1 MPRTTPTTDFRFW
14 IWFVRAVGIIV
25 PRRLRA
31 DWKQEWEAELR
42 KRELLLADW
51 DKLNWRA
58 KTTLAHRSLGAF
70 WDALLLQPQRLEDDM
85 IQDLRFGLR
94 MLLKN
99 PAFTS
104 IAVLTMALGIG
115 ANTAIFSV
123 VNAVLLH
130 PLPFPESE
138 RLVRIYGHFL
148 ATSQENMR
156 ASVLELTD
164 YQQQTQSFEQIAG
177 YDDFSANLTPPG
189 GEPERVEASLVTPE
203 LFSIMKVPPQ
213 AGRVFVS
220 EEAQNGHDDV
230 VIISD
235 ELWRRRFGADPAVV
249 GRTVLLNG
257 RNHTIIGIMPTG
269 FEFPLRT
276 ALWKPLW
283 FPADQYDQQRR
294 GNRGIEVIGR
304 LKPGISL
311 STAQAELDNLA
322 AQLTSQ
328 YPRNYE
334 SRGWKIGVVA
344 LLDDYV
350 GAARQALLILLG
362 AVTFVMLIACAN
374 VANLSLSR
382 AMARRQELA
391 VRMALGAG
399 RWRVVR
405 QLLTESMLLSLLG
418 GTAGLLLAGWGAG
431 FLLRFAPP
439 DLPRIAEIKVDGVV
453 LSFTLV
459 ISQLSGIVF
468 GLIPALS
475 ASNPDLNE
483 TLKEAGRSMSGG
495 ASRQR
500 MRNILVV
507 SEIALALVLLVG
519 AGLLLKSFWRLQR
532 VDPGFNPQNVLTMR
546 MMLPY
551 ETYAKP
557 AQRGAFYK
565 SVLERISSTPGVESA
580 SASSRLALT
589 QATTSGTVS
598 GENSAVG
605 PGDLPVEAE
614 WRWITPDYFRAMGIT
629 MLAGRD
635 FGAAD
640 AEGSPPVVIVDES
653 FANRFYPNG
662 DALGKRIKR
671 GKLDSTRPWMTIVGI
686 VRHVQ
691 SRRLEDPSGV
701 QVYFPFYQDPTAF
714 NMSLAIRTSVSD
726 PLSLSGTV
734 REVIQSLDNNQ
745 PVYDVLTL
753 SRIVGNSVGQR
764 RFAMLLMGIFAMV
777 ALVLAAVGIY
787 GMMSYSVAQRRHEI
801 GIRMALG
808 AQRLDVQKMVIN
820 EGIRLALAGLTIG
833 LAGAFALARLL
844 QALLFEIS
852 ATDPITYA
860 EIAVLLVS
868 VTLLASYFPARRA
881 TRVDPM
887 IALRT
892 M

>member
-1 MPRTTPTTDFRFW
+1 
-14 IWFVRAVGIIV
+14 
-25 PRRLRA
+25 
-31 DWKQEWEAELR
+31 
-42 KRELLLADW
+42 
-51 DKLNWRA
+51 
-58 KTTLAHRSLGAF
+58 
-70 WDALLLQPQRLEDDM
+70 M

-213 AGRVFVS
+213 AGRVFFS

-230 VIISD
+230 VVISD
-235 ELWRRRFGADPAVV
+235 ELWRRRFGADPVVV

-257 RNHTIIGIMPTG
+257 RNHTIIGIMPPG

-350 GAARQALLILLG
+350 GNARQALLILLG

-418 GTAGLLLAGWGAG
+418 GTAGLMLAGWGAG

-439 DLPRIAEIKVDGVV
+439 DLPRIAEVKVEGVV

-459 ISQLSGIVF
+459 ISLLSGIVF

-483 TLKEAGRSMSGG
+483 TLKDAGRSMSGG

-629 MLAGRD
+629 LLAGRD

-833 LAGAFALARLL
+833 LAGAFGLARLL
-844 QALLFEIS
+844 GALLFEIS

>member
-1 MPRTTPTTDFRFW
+1 
-14 IWFVRAVGIIV
+14 
-25 PRRLRA
+25 
-31 DWKQEWEAELR
+31 
-42 KRELLLADW
+42 
-51 DKLNWRA
+51 
-58 KTTLAHRSLGAF
+58 
-70 WDALLLQPQRLEDDM
+70 M

-94 MLLKN
+94 MLLKY

-213 AGRVFVS
+213 AGRVFFS

-230 VIISD
+230 VVISD
-235 ELWRRRFGADPAVV
+235 ELWRRRFGADPVVV

-257 RNHTIIGIMPTG
+257 RNHTIIGIMPPG

-350 GAARQALLILLG
+350 GNARQALLILLG

-418 GTAGLLLAGWGAG
+418 GTAGLMLAGWGAG

-439 DLPRIAEIKVDGVV
+439 DLPRIAEVKVEGVV

-459 ISQLSGIVF
+459 ISLLSGIVF

-483 TLKEAGRSMSGG
+483 TLKDAGRSMSGG

-629 MLAGRD
+629 LLAGRD

-833 LAGAFALARLL
+833 LAGAFGLARLL
-844 QALLFEIS
+844 GALLFEIS

>member
-1 MPRTTPTTDFRFW
+1 
-14 IWFVRAVGIIV
+14 V
-25 PRRLRA
+25 PRHLRA

-51 DKLNWRA
+51 DKLNWKNR
-58 KTTLAHRSLGAF
+58 TNLARRSLGAF
-70 WDALLLQPQRLEDDM
+70 WDALLLQPRRLEDEM

-104 IAVLTMALGIG
+104 IAVITMALGIG
-115 ANTAIFSV
+115 ANTAIFTV

-138 RLVRIYGHFL
+138 RLVRIHGHFL

-156 ASVLELTD
+156 ASVLELAD

-177 YDDFSANLTPPG
+177 YDDFSANITPPG
-189 GEPERVEASLVTPE
+189 GEPERVEALLATPE
-203 LFSIMKVPPQ
+203 LFSVMKVPPQ
-213 AGRVFVS
+213 AGRVFLPD
-220 EEAQNGHDDV
+220 EAQDGHDDV
-230 VIISD
+230 AIISD
-235 ELWRRRFGADPAVV
+235 ELWRRRFGADPEVV

-257 RNHTIIGIMPTG
+257 RNHTIIGIMPRG
-269 FEFPLRT
+269 FEFPKRT
-276 ALWKPLW
+276 ALWKPWL

-304 LKPGISL
+304 LKPGVIL
-311 STAQAELDNLA
+311 SAAQAEMDHLA
-322 AQLTSQ
+322 VQLTSQ

-334 SRGWKIGVVA
+334 SRGWKIGVVP

-350 GAARQALLILLG
+350 GGARQGLLILLG

-374 VANLSLSR
+374 VANLTLSR
-382 AMARRQELA
+382 AMSRRQEIA

-399 RWRVVR
+399 RWRITR
-405 QLLTESMLLSLLG
+405 QLLTESLMLSLLG

-431 FLLRFAPP
+431 FLLKLAPS
-439 DLPRIAEIKVDGVV
+439 DLPRINDIRVDGVV
-453 LSFTLV
+453 LAFTFV
-459 ISQLSGIVF
+459 ISLITGIIF

-483 TLKEAGRSMSGG
+483 TLKESGRSMTGG
-495 ASRQR
+495 ANRQR
-500 MRNILVV
+500 MRSVLVV

-519 AGLLLKSFWRLQR
+519 AGLLLKSFWRLQQ
-532 VDPGFNPQNVLTMR
+532 VDPGFNPEGVLSMR

-551 ETYAKP
+551 ETYTKP
-557 AQRGAFYK
+557 AQRGAFY
-565 SVLERISSTPGVESA
+565 SRVLERISSIPGVESA
-580 SASSRLALT
+580 SATSRLPLNR
-589 QATTSGTVS
+589 ATTSGTIS

-614 WRWITPDYFRAMGIT
+614 WNWITPNHFRTMGIT
-629 MLAGRD
+629 LLAGRD
-635 FGAAD
+635 FGPDDAD
-640 AEGSPPVVIVDES
+640 GAQPVAIIDES
-653 FANRFYPNG
+653 FANRFYPNEA
-662 DALGKRIKR
+662 ALGKRIKR

-691 SRRLEDPSGV
+691 SRRLEDSSGV
-701 QVYFPFYQDPTAF
+701 QVYFPFFQDPTAF
-714 NMSLAIRTSVSD
+714 NMSLAIRTRFSD
-726 PLSLSGTV
+726 PLLLSDTV
-734 REVIQSLDNNQ
+734 REVIQTVDNNQ

-753 SRIVGNSVGQR
+753 NRIVGNSVAQR
-764 RFAMLLMGIFAMV
+764 RFAMLLMGIFAIV

-808 AQRLDVQKMVIN
+808 AAGLHVQKMILI
-820 EGIRLALAGLTIG
+820 EGIKLSILGLAIG
-833 LAGAFALARLL
+833 LGGAFALTRLL
-844 QALLFEIS
+844 ATLLFEIS
-852 ATDPITYA
+852 ATDPLTYV
-860 EIAVLLVS
+860 EIVILLVS
-868 VTLLASYFPARRA
+868 VTLLASYFPSRRA

-887 IALRT
+887 IALRAG
-892 M
+892 

>member
-1 MPRTTPTTDFRFW
+1 M
-14 IWFVRAVGIIV
+14 
-25 PRRLRA
+25 L
-31 DWKQEWEAELR
+31 
-42 KRELLLADW
+42 
-51 DKLNWRA
+51 
-58 KTTLAHRSLGAF
+58 
-70 WDALLLQPQRLEDDM
+70 
-85 IQDLRFGLR
+85 QDLRFGLR

-138 RLVRIYGHFL
+138 RLVRIHGHFL
-148 ATSQENMR
+148 ATSRENMR

-203 LFSIMKVPPQ
+203 LFSIMKIPPQ
-213 AGRVFVS
+213 AGRVFFS
-220 EEAQNGHDDV
+220 EEAQDGHDDV

-235 ELWRRRFGADPAVV
+235 ELWRRRFGADIGVV
-249 GRTVLLNG
+249 GKMILLNG
-257 RNHTIIGIMPTG
+257 RNHTIIGIMPQG

-304 LKPGISL
+304 LKPGISF
-311 STAQAELDNLA
+311 SIAQAELDNLA

-334 SRGWKIGVVA
+334 SRGWKIGVVP

-350 GAARQALLILLG
+350 GAARQGLLLLLG

-374 VANLSLSR
+374 VANLTLSR

-391 VRMALGAG
+391 VRTALGAG

-405 QLLTESMLLSLLG
+405 QLLAESMLLSLSG
-418 GTAGLLLAGWGAG
+418 GTAGLLLAEWGAR
-431 FLLRFAPP
+431 FLLRFAPA
-439 DLPRIAEIKVDGVV
+439 DLARITEIKMDGVV
-453 LSFTLV
+453 LLFTLV
-459 ISQLSGIVF
+459 ISLLTGVPF

-483 TLKEAGRSMSGG
+483 TLKESGRSTSGG

-532 VDPGFNPQNVLTMR
+532 VDPGFNPESVLTMR

-580 SASSRLALT
+580 SAASRLPLA
-589 QATTSGTVS
+589 QAITSGTIS
-598 GENSAVG
+598 GENSSVG
-605 PGDLPVEAE
+605 PDDLPVEAE
-614 WRWITPDYFRAMGIT
+614 WRWITPDYFRSMGIT
-629 MLAGRD
+629 LLAGRD

-640 AEGSPPVVIVDES
+640 AESAPPVVVVDES
-653 FANRFYPNG
+653 FANRFYPNE

-691 SRRLEDPSGV
+691 SRRLEDHSGV

-714 NMSLAIRTSVSD
+714 NMSLAIRTSVAD
-726 PLSLSGTV
+726 PLSLSETV
-734 REVIQSLDNNQ
+734 RKLIQSMDNNQ

-764 RFAMLLMGIFAMV
+764 RFAMLLMGSFAMV

-787 GMMSYSVAQRRHEI
+787 GMMSYSVAQRQHEI

-808 AQRLDVQKMVIN
+808 AQRLDVQKMIIN
-820 EGIRLALAGLTIG
+820 EGIRLALAGLAIG
-833 LAGAFALARLL
+833 LAGAFVLARLL
-844 QALLFEIS
+844 ATLLFEIS

-868 VTLLASYFPARRA
+868 VTLVASYFPARRA

-887 IALRT
+887 IALRAV
-892 M
+892 